1 MPQLS
6 GTQLSAAKMSKD
18 TVVTHSIEACVPNGS
33 SRIIPDMK
41 LTTFRCSTT
50 TPFGVPVVP
59 EV

>member
-6 GTQLSAAKMSKD
+6 GTQLSVTKMSKD
-18 TVVTHSIEACVPNGS
+18 TVVTLSMVADGAKGS
-33 SRIIPDMK
+33 ASTIPVIK